1 MRRGCFGF
9 WLVMTPHSPLNCFI
23 QEGQVFWYT
32 PIFSAKSWKYSLCII
47 LHCMM
52 CIISHRQ
59 KETKSPHFTPGGCIR
74 NFRSS
79 NGEILFR
86 LKKKKNQTVCLSS
99 FHTGS
104 CGGLT
109 TCLSY
114 SQNCSSEVAAPALN
128 PQSHPCPPGKQEAN
142 KYLSFAVQRKRQS
155 PWWPSTICL
164 ASQYH
169 TRIEPKKNIPVCIW
183 YEGAFL
189 TYFKIFHLSVFIKR

>member
-1 MRRGCFGF
+1 MKIIQSLNEVKFFKDHMRRGCFGF

-86 LKKKKNQTVCLSS
+86 LKKKKKIKLYVCLP
-99 FHTGS
+99 FT
-104 CGGLT
+104 
-109 TCLSY
+109 
-114 SQNCSSEVAAPALN
+114 QAPAGVWRPACLTPRTAAVRWQPQLWTLN
-128 PQSHPCPPGKQEAN
+128 PIPAHRANRKQINICHLPSKGKGSPLDGQV
-142 KYLSFAVQRKRQS
+142 LSA
-155 PWWPSTICL
+155 
-164 ASQYH
+164 
-169 TRIEPKKNIPVCIW
+169 
-183 YEGAFL
+183 
-189 TYFKIFHLSVFIKR
+189 

>member
-1 MRRGCFGF
+1 MKIIQSLNEVKFFKDHMRRGCFGF
-9 WLVMTPHSPLNCFI
+9 WLVMTTHSPLNCFI

-86 LKKKKNQTVCLSS
+86 LKKKKKSNCMFVFLSHRLLRAS
-99 FHTGS
+99 DDLPVLLPELQQWGGSPSSEPSIPSLPTGQTGS
-104 CGGLT
+104 
-109 TCLSY
+109 
-114 SQNCSSEVAAPALN
+114 
-128 PQSHPCPPGKQEAN
+128 K
-142 KYLSFAVQRKRQS
+142 
-155 PWWPSTICL
+155 
-164 ASQYH
+164 
-169 TRIEPKKNIPVCIW
+169 
-183 YEGAFL
+183 
-189 TYFKIFHLSVFIKR
+189 